1 MSYDEVGATGE
12 SPAAMRWWRAPRS
25 RRYLVGLPDRADK
38 LRPVGLITVWV
49 RMGVVLSA
57 AVLLLVG
64 SGPFVHHT
72 AAAWFVVCVAMAY
85 SIVVLRHP
93 SWEVEG
99 RWPAAVITAL
109 DASLASGIVAFSG
122 AAQSLAVSILFL
134 VIVAAASR
142 LSFLSTLGVS
152 LLLGGSYV
160 TIALVVDA
168 GNVSVHDRFLSGMWW
183 ALYLLFTG
191 ALGSG
196 LVLLNEHA
204 ERARGLAQAETI
216 AARIVADEERDLRAR
231 LKAAY
236 DAQETGL
243 RVILHEFR
251 TPVTSLGA
259 LVRDL
264 SHEDDCGEAR
274 SVSTRRALLTAHVEH
289 LSAMLNALADVA
301 ASRRPAF
308 STGHL
313 RVVNV
318 HEFILMAADAAGL
331 PRERLRLI
339 VSPSNAH
346 AQLDAQLV
354 RRVVTNLLENASRH
368 GRDQPVSVIANLD
381 QGSLSLEIAD
391 RGPGI
396 PLDRAVELTAKFAQA
411 GQERGTAG
419 LGLWIVDQIIQALNG
434 TIDFQE
440 AAGGG
445 LAVRVTL
452 PVRTLAGRPPTQSP
466 HP

>member
-1 MSYDEVGATGE
+1 MS
-12 SPAAMRWWRAPRS
+12 WWRAPRS
-25 RRYLVGLPDRADK
+25 RRYLAGQPDPGDT

-49 RMGVVLSA
+49 RVGVVLSA

-64 SGPFVHHT
+64 SSPFVQHT
-72 AAAWFVVCVAMAY
+72 AAAWYLVGIATVY
-85 SIVVLRHP
+85 STVMLGHP
-93 SWEVEG
+93 TWEVEG
-99 RWPAAVITAL
+99 RVPAAIITVL
-109 DASLASGIVAFSG
+109 DAGLASGIVASSG
-122 AAQSLAVSILFL
+122 GAQSPAVSILFL
-134 VIVAAASR
+134 VIVAAAAR
-142 LSFLSTLGVS
+142 LSFISTLGVA
-152 LLLGGSYV
+152 LLLGGCFV
-160 TIALVVDA
+160 TIALTVNPTS
-168 GNVSVHDRFLSGMWW
+168 GPTHDRLLAGVWW

-191 ALGSG
+191 ALASG

-204 ERARGLAQAETI
+204 ERARGLAQAETA
-216 AARIVADEERDLRAR
+216 AARIVADEERDLRTR
-231 LKAAY
+231 LTASY
-236 DAQETGL
+236 DAQQTGL

-251 TPVTSLGA
+251 TPVTSLDA

-264 SHEDDCGEAR
+264 SRETGGTAQSADPR
-274 SVSTRRALLTAHVEH
+274 LALLTAHVEH

-391 RGPGI
+391 RGPGM